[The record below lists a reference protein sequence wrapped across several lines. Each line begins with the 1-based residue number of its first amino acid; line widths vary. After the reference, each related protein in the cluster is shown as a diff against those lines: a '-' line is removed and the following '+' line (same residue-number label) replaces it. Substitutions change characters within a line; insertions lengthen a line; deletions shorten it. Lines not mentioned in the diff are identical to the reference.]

1 MASVLV
7 ATGSSAITPTSN
19 AGDLATAM
27 LQSSGTLSAASFVA
41 LPPTGTPNAVST
53 TPLAG
58 FPTDGPSYT
67 IMTSGDA
74 TLADQPNDS
83 GSSGAGLGGANVR
96 GNTDY
101 DVSILKIDLNVPVGI
116 NCLSFDFRFL
126 SDEFPEF
133 VGGSVNDGFV
143 AELDNS
149 TWTTVDSVINAPNNF
164 AFDPSGDVIS
174 INSSGATSMT
184 AANATGTTY
193 DGATPLLGA
202 STPITPGTHSLYLS
216 IFDQGDDIY
225 DSAAFL
231 DNLVLGTTAAGSC
244 KAGATVLSA
253 AKTADSP
260 TTEAGGSN
268 GYTITISNPTASQT
282 TVDSISDVLPSGF
295 SYTPGSTTGT
305 TTANP
310 GVSGQTLTWTGPF
323 TVPASG
329 SISLHF
335 GVAVSSVP
343 GDYFNNA
350 GATASVGSI
359 SPTGP
364 TAKVTVTEP
373 PTSHADLAIVKGD
386 APDPVVAGSNL
397 TYTLT
402 VTNGGPDAAAAVQVS
417 DTLPAGV
424 SFVSASSSAGSCSG
438 TATVVCS
445 LGTVANGGSVTVTIV
460 VTPSA
465 AGSLGNTATVSSS
478 TDDPVSANNSSDHDN
493 DREPGAADVACG
505 FGDREG

>member
-1 MASVLV
+1 
-7 ATGSSAITPTSN
+7 
-19 AGDLATAM
+19 
-27 LQSSGTLSAASFVA
+27 
-41 LPPTGTPNAVST
+41 
-53 TPLAG
+53 
-58 FPTDGPSYT
+58 
-67 IMTSGDA
+67 
-74 TLADQPNDS
+74 
-83 GSSGAGLGGANVR
+83 
-96 GNTDY
+96 
-101 DVSILKIDLNVPVGI
+101 
-116 NCLSFDFRFL
+116 
-126 SDEFPEF
+126 
-133 VGGSVNDGFV
+133 
-143 AELDNS
+143 
-149 TWTTVDSVINAPNNF
+149 
-164 AFDPSGDVIS
+164 
-174 INSSGATSMT
+174 MT

-260 TTEAGGSN
+260 TTVAGGSN
-268 GYTITISNPTASQT
+268 GYTITISNPTASPT

-295 SYTPGSTTGT
+295 SYTPASTTGT
-305 TTANP
+305 TTADP
-310 GVSGQTLTWTGPF
+310 AVSGQTLTWTGPF

-329 SISLHF
+329 SIALHF
-335 GVAVSSVP
+335 GVTVSSVP

-373 PTSHADLAIVKGD
+373 VTPHANLAIVKGD

-460 VTPSA
+460 VTPWPQA
-465 AGSLGNTATVSSS
+465 
-478 TDDPVSANNSSDHDN
+478 
-493 DREPGAADVACG
+493 R
-505 FGDREG
+505 